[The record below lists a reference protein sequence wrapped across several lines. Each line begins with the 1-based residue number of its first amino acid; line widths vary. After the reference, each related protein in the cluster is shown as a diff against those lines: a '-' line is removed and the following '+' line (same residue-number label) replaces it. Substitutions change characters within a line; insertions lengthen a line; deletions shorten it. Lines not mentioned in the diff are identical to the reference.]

1 MGKLNTKIKFLI
13 IAVYTLLLFLLVFV
27 LFSPKT
33 IDLYESY
40 GRTPYD
46 DHIGI
51 MIKVTENRQSVL
63 ETYDS
68 NSETD
73 KKNKEGKN
81 EKPLMMLQ
89 FH

>member
-1 MGKLNTKIKFLI
+1 M
-13 IAVYTLLLFLLVFV
+13 
-27 LFSPKT
+27 LFSPKA

-73 KKNKEGKN
+73 KKIKKEKTK
-81 EKPLMMLQ
+81 KPLMMLQ